1 MVKINQSIIKK
12 GQTKQRPGGKMTPKY
27 ITVHNTANRNKGAN
41 AALHARYL
49 HNGAGGRAVGWH
61 FTVDDKE
68 IYQHLP
74 LNEHGWHAGDGA
86 KGKGNLQSIGIEV
99 CENSDG
105 NHDKAMQN
113 AQWLIRKLM
122 SDHNISINN
131 VVPHK
136 HWSGKNCP
144 NRILPIWDKFIDGLK
159 EQPKSD
165 NLYKVQI
172 GAYKQKVNADL
183 QAKRAKEKGFD
194 TYILHEKGLYKV
206 QIGAYASKKNAEA
219 QADKAKKAGFEVY
232 IENAKQSTSSTPKQK
247 PAPKPTPKQKTFKVG
262 QKVKIK
268 SAAKTY
274 SRSSVSIPSKY
285 KNKTYTIQQVAKD
298 DVLIK
303 ELVSWVRK
311 ADLQ

>member
-1 MVKINQSIIKK
+1 VVKVVKSIIKK

-27 ITVHNTANRNKGAN
+27 ITVHNTANRNKGSN
-41 AALHARYL
+41 AEMHARYL
-49 HNGAGGRAVGWH
+49 HNGAGGRTVGWH

-74 LNEHGWHAGDGA
+74 LNEHGWHAEDGA
-86 KGKGNLQSIGIEV
+86 KGKGNLTSIGIEI

-122 SDHNISINN
+122 SDHNISIKN

-183 QAKRAKEKGFD
+183 QAKRAKDKGFD
-194 TYILHEKGLYKV
+194 TYILREKGLYKV
-206 QIGAYASKKNAEA
+206 QIGAYNKLENAQK
-219 QADKAKKAGFEVY
+219 QADKARKAGFDIY
-232 IENAKQSTSSTPKQK
+232 IENSGSGSTSSKL
-247 PAPKPTPKQKTFKVG
+247 KTFKVG
-262 QKVKIK
+262 QKVRIK
-268 SAAKTY
+268 QSAKKY
-274 SRSSVSIPSKY
+274 SRANVTIPSKY
-285 KNKTYTIQQVAKD
+285 KNKSYTIQQVGKN

-303 ELVSWVRK
+303 ELYSWVRK
-311 ADLQ
+311 SDVQ

>member
-1 MVKINQSIIKK
+1 
-12 GQTKQRPGGKMTPKY
+12 MTPKY
-27 ITVHNTANRNKGAN
+27 ITVHNTANRNKGSN
-41 AALHARYL
+41 AEMHARYL
-49 HNGAGGRAVGWH
+49 HNGAGGRTVGWH

-86 KGKGNLQSIGIEV
+86 KGKGNLTSIGIEI

-122 SDHNISINN
+122 SDHNISIKN

-183 QAKRAKEKGFD
+183 QAKRAKNKGFD
-194 TYILHEKGLYKV
+194 TYILREKELYKV
-206 QIGAYASKKNAEA
+206 QIGAYNKLENAQK
-219 QADKAKKAGFEVY
+219 QADKAKKAGFETY
-232 IENAKQSTSSTPKQK
+232 IENAQQSTSSTTKPKPTPK
-247 PAPKPTPKQKTFKVG
+247 PAPKPKVFKVG
-262 QKVKIK
+262 QRVKIK
-268 SAAKTY
+268 TTAKKY
-274 SRSSVSIPSKY
+274 SRANVTIPARVKGKS
-285 KNKTYTIQQVAKD
+285 YTIHQVGKN
-298 DVLIK
+298 DVLLK
-303 ELVSWVRK
+303 EIVSWVK
-311 ADLQ
+311 KSDVE